1 MPIVSDPFEYAEG
14 ERVKLTEE
22 QRKEIKKLYSD
33 VLEDVR
39 KQIRWI
45 EHKKDVSST
54 VRKRYLESL
63 KSNIEKSMESVDR
76 KTEKTIRSNMSKM
89 AGLVME
95 NNQMFLSG
103 MGLKN
108 YMNDP
113 KLKTDVVSRI
123 VSGKLYE
130 NKWNLSSAIWGDNQR
145 KLKEINSIVAK
156 GVLANKGVYEIAKDL
171 ERYVNPGARKSW
183 EWSKMFPGS
192 RRKIDYNAQRLARTM
207 VSHAYQETLVAVTKN
222 NPFVEG
228 YQWITSGSDRVC
240 PICID
245 RAETDHYGMGPGIYP
260 KNALPLDHPNG
271 MCTFDVVMSMTAEE
285 SADAIADWFL
295 GEGDKKMNKS
305 IDKFVK
311 DLKRF

>member
-1 MPIVSDPFEYAEG
+1 MPRIIDPFEKAEG

-22 QRKEIKKLYSD
+22 QRKEIKRLYSEA
-33 VLEDVR
+33 LEDVR

-54 VRKRYLESL
+54 VRKKYLNSL
-63 KSNIEKSMESVDR
+63 KDSIEKSMESVDR

-95 NNQMFLSG
+95 NNQMFLSQ

-113 KLKTDVVSRI
+113 KIKADVVSRI

-130 NKWNLSSAIWGDNQR
+130 NKWNLSTAIWGDNQR

-156 GVLANKGVYEIAKDL
+156 GIAGNKGVYEIAKDL

-183 EWSKMFPGS
+183 EWNKMFPGS

-207 VSHAYQETLVAVTKN
+207 VSQAYQESFVAATKN
-222 NPFVEG
+222 NPFIEAYRWV
-228 YQWITSGSDRVC
+228 TSGSDRVC

-245 RAETDHYGMGPGIYP
+245 RAETDHYGLGPGIFP
-260 KNALPLDHPNG
+260 KDALPLDHPNG
-271 MCTFDVVMSMTAEE
+271 MCTFDVVVTMSERE
-285 SADAIADWFL
+285 VADAIADWYL